1 MPKRIAVLGSTG
13 SIGVN
18 TLNVARHLPEE
29 IKVEAL
35 AAHSNIDLLEKQA
48 REFHPSLIA
57 VYDEKKAIE
66 LQKRLPSFEVIA
78 GIEGLKAVAS
88 HSQVDFVVSAMVGT
102 LGLVPTLEA
111 IEAGKNVGLANKEA
125 LVSGGALVIERAKAK
140 GCRILPIDSEHSAIF
155 QCLEGEGKSAL
166 RRIILTASGGP
177 FRNHTF
183 EQLSTVTVEDALG
196 HPTWKMGPKITV
208 DCSTLMNKGLE
219 MIEAHWLFAMD
230 PAQIHV
236 VFHPQSIIHSMV
248 EFVDGSMIAQLSEP
262 SMIVPIQYA
271 LTYPKRFSSTHPAF
285 DFTKAASL
293 QFFPPDMQKF
303 RCLQLAYD
311 ALEVGG
317 SMPGYMNAANEVLVE
332 AFLAK
337 RLSWLQISAKLE
349 SLMQQHA
356 VQSVDS
362 LEAIL
367 AVDALARKQA
377 GEILLKS

>member
-1 MPKRIAVLGSTG
+1 MSKRIAVLGSTG

-18 TLNVARHLPEE
+18 TLHVARHLSDE
-29 IKVEAL
+29 IKIEAI

-48 REFHPSLIA
+48 HEFRPSLIA
-57 VYDEKKAIE
+57 VFDEKKAKE
-66 LQKRLPSFEVIA
+66 LQKRLPTYEVMA
-78 GIEGLKAVAS
+78 GMDGLKSVAS

-125 LVSGGALVIERAKAK
+125 LISGGALVIERAKVK

-155 QCLEGEGKSAL
+155 QCLEGEGRAAV

-177 FRNHTF
+177 FRNHTP
-183 EQLSTVTVEDALG
+183 EQLSTVTVEAALG

-219 MIEAHWLFAMD
+219 MIEAHWLFAMH
-230 PAQIHV
+230 PSQIQV
-236 VFHPQSIIHSMV
+236 VFHPQSIIHSLV

-271 LTYPKRFSSTHPAF
+271 MTYPQRFPSTHPAF
-285 DFTKAASL
+285 DFTKTANL
-293 QFFPPDMQKF
+293 QFSPPDMQKF

-311 ALEVGG
+311 AIHVGG
-317 SMPGYMNAANEVLVE
+317 SMPGFMNAANEVLVE

-337 RLSWLQISAKLE
+337 RLPWLQISAKLDG
-349 SLMQQHA
+349 LMQQHD
-356 VQSVDS
+356 VQRVDS
-362 LEAIL
+362 LEAVL
-367 AVDALARKQA
+367 AIDALARKQA
-377 GEILLKS
+377 AEAL